1 MKKTYFLIVMVGLT
15 IFSSIIVS
23 AQNWVVN
30 QVIVGSGGVFGDTT
44 NHITLALLIQ
54 TTKQQLTF
62 WKYLY
67 SEYSGYSN
75 T

>member
-44 NHITLALLIQ
+44 NHITLASFNPDNEA
-54 TTKQQLTF
+54 TTNFLEISILRVF
-62 WKYLY
+62 RI
-67 SEYSGYSN
+67 
-75 T
+75 